1 MTVNAGPNDSLIT
14 VFNSATGGSSSYPV
28 SPGKDTSVP
37 VPNVPGGTVLSIQI
51 GTGIN
56 AKTLIVEVIVP
67 GP

>member
-1 MTVNAGPNDSLIT
+1 
-14 VFNSATGGSSSYPV
+14 V